1 MNKLVIANLK
11 NFLDDYNVK
20 NYIKNIK
27 NIKNIDYDNLIVF
40 PQDKYIDL
48 FISNNYKVGV
58 QDLSESYNKVNYILL
73 GHYDKRKNGESNDL
87 INDKIKLSLEKNLKI
102 ILCVGNNKDDDYKY
116 IYNQIDSCLK
126 DISNDRLNNI
136 ILAYEPFYMIGNDL
150 TIDIKV
156 INDYINNIKNY
167 VKNNYNIDIKVLYGG
182 NVNNSNVSEIMK
194 ICDGIMIGRASFDIK
209 KITQILQKI

>member
-11 NFLDDYNVK
+11 NFLDDYNVE
-20 NYIKNIK
+20 NYINDIKNI
-27 NIKNIDYDNLIVF
+27 NYDNLIVF

-48 FISNNYKVGV
+48 FISNNYKTGV

-87 INDKIKLSLEKNLKI
+87 INNKIKLSLEKNLKI
-102 ILCVGNNKDDDYKY
+102 ILCIGNNKDDDYKY

-126 DISNDRLNNI
+126 NISNDQLNNI
-136 ILAYEPFYMIGNDL
+136 TLAYEPFYMIGNDL

-156 INDYINNIKNY
+156 IKDYINNIKNY

-182 NVNNSNVSEIMK
+182 NVNDSNVSEIIK
-194 ICDGIMIGRASFDIK
+194 ICDGIMIGRASIDINK
-209 KITQILQKI
+209 FTQILQKI

>member
-1 MNKLVIANLK
+1 MNKLVVANLK
-11 NFLDDYNVK
+11 NFLDDYNVEK
-20 NYIKNIK
+20 YIK

-58 QDLSESYNKVNYILL
+58 QDLNDNYNKVNYILL

-87 INDKIKLSLEKNLKI
+87 INEKIKLSLEKNLKI
-102 ILCVGNNKDDDYKY
+102 ILCIGNNKDEDYKY
-116 IYNQIDSCLK
+116 LYNQIDNCLK
-126 DISNDRLNNI
+126 DISNDQLNNI

-150 TIDIKV
+150 SIDINI

-167 VKNNYNIDIKVLYGG
+167 IKSNFNNDIKVLYGG
-182 NVNNSNVSEIMK
+182 NVNDLNISEIIK
-194 ICDGIMIGRASFDIK
+194 VCDGVLIGRASFDINK
-209 KITQILQKI
+209 FTQILQKI

>member
-20 NYIKNIK
+20 NYIK

-182 NVNNSNVSEIMK
+182 NVNNSNVSEIIK

>member
-1 MNKLVIANLK
+1 MNKLVVANLK
-11 NFLDDYNVK
+11 NFLDDYNVE
-20 NYIKNIK
+20 NYIK

-58 QDLSESYNKVNYILL
+58 QDLNDNYNKVNYILL

-87 INDKIKLSLEKNLKI
+87 INEKIKLSLEKNLKI
-102 ILCVGNNKDDDYKY
+102 ILCIGNNKDDDYKY
-116 IYNQIDSCLK
+116 LYNQIDNCLK
-126 DISNDRLNNI
+126 GISNDQLNNI

-182 NVNNSNVSEIMK
+182 NVNESNVNEIIK
-194 ICDGIMIGRASFDIK
+194 ICDGVLIGRASFDIDK
-209 KITQILQKI
+209 FTQILHKI